1 MRKRTGDFGHLK
13 LILAFLFISVVL
25 PNVVKAFDSSA
36 AGALGSFE
44 ANETGIKLCAQI
56 DAGPEDA
63 LHFRVSNNQGYS
75 TDLVV
80 ANNSCAHIDTEAATY
95 TIKQRALQEYSLT
108 SVTGGTVSADNTPF
122 IATASGQYTIIY
134 SAHYAPKSYLH
145 SFGYTVTKNSA
156 TAMDIHFD
164 ANGGTGTM
172 NDQRFGINASQALTA
187 NAFTRADYAFS
198 GWNTAADGSGTSYA
212 NGQSVSF
219 ANGGKTTL
227 YAQWLS
233 LRATD
238 VVARQANILGNYQ
251 VDFTRIASAS
261 GSEYTRNGNGV
272 NKYTE
277 NGEDIYYYRG
287 QVNNNNVIWA
297 DICWKIVRT
306 TSGGGTKIIYNGSP
320 SIINGVKQCNA
331 TGTAAQIS
339 YNGTSNFKFNNNHD
353 SPADVGYMYGDRI
366 VLKSFETDARDYVF
380 SNDVSR
386 NGNSY
391 ELDVSDGQFISG
403 TWEEQRLTAASRYHY
418 FCTDGSATCDNTK
431 IGYITN
437 FEGSF
442 SGRLI
447 EYLEVGGYDDI
458 EAVKA
463 AMFTNTTD
471 SNAKQT
477 IENWFEQNNLDGHIA
492 GTRNYEDDLEDSI
505 YCNDRSF
512 YAGALNSKDS
522 SAYLDSDSFKIV
534 EQEDSV
540 FGARGRNSVKNA
552 EGNYE
557 PMLEC
562 PNIRDAFTKDAANGN
577 GKLKHKVGLIT
588 LDELTMA
595 GNLYESW
602 TGVTY
607 ESYLYSGIVQH
618 SITPNSFH
626 GGTIA
631 RVVNYYAYSSDNGY
645 TDTGFGLRPMVSLK
659 AGTVFADNGA
669 DGTTTNP
676 YIVE

>member
-108 SVTGGTVSADNTPF
+108 SVAGGTVSADSTPF

-134 SAHYAPKSYLH
+134 SSHYAPKSYLH

-187 NAFTRADYAFS
+187 NAFTRAGYTFD

-212 NGQSVSF
+212 NLQSVSF

-238 VVARQANILGNYQ
+238 VVARQVNDLSDYQ
-251 VDFTRIASAS
+251 INFTKKAIVSSDVATA
-261 GSEYTRNGNGV
+261 NGNGV

-277 NGEDIYYYRG
+277 NGQDIYYFRG
-287 QVNNNNVIWA
+287 QIDNNNVIWA
-297 DICWKIVRT
+297 DKCWKIVRT
-306 TSGGGTKIIYNGSP
+306 TYAGGTKIIYNGTP
-320 SIINGVKQCNA
+320 TDVVVDGNITKQCLA
-331 TGTAAQIS
+331 TGLDSQITVNVDGADINS
-339 YNGTSNFKFNNNHD
+339 FKFNNND
-353 SPADVGYMYGDRI
+353 ISPADVGYMYG
-366 VLKSFETDARDYVF
+366 ARLVRNDLTVDNEVFTF
-380 SNDVSR
+380 SNNVSR
-386 NGNSY
+386 SGNTY
-391 ELDVSDGQFISG
+391 TLDTSDGQSISG
-403 TWEEQRLTAASRYHY
+403 TWVDKRLSAAARYHY
-418 FCTDGSATCDNTK
+418 FCIDGSTTCDNTK
-431 IGYITN
+431 IGYIHYYGNAYT
-437 FEGSF
+437 
-442 SGRLI
+442 I
-447 EYLEVGGYDDI
+447 YYLKIGGYNDI
-458 EAVKA
+458 EDAKN
-463 AMFTNTTD
+463 AMFANTND
-471 SNAKQT
+471 SNAKAMVET
-477 IENWFEQNNLDGHIA
+477 WFEQQNLDGHLA
-492 GTRNYEDDLEDSI
+492 GSYNYENDLEDAVF
-505 YCNDRSF
+505 CNERS
-512 YAGALNSKDS
+512 YYSGALESKDGDITPS
-522 SAYLDSDSFKIV
+522 KYDLGSNMHSA
-534 EQEDSV
+534 
-540 FGARGRNSVKNA
+540 AGRNTVMNSQN
-552 EGNYE
+552 NYE
-557 PMLEC
+557 PSLDC
-562 PNIRDAFTKDAANGN
+562 FNKNDSFTKDDTANGN
-577 GKLKHKVGLIT
+577 GKLNHKVGLIT
-588 LDELTMA
+588 ADELTMA
-595 GNLYESW
+595 GIESGYDDYSLSFLNTGQFTWSMSPSAFSTQGGNFAW
-602 TGVTY
+602 TAKLNGVA
-607 ESYLYSGIVQH
+607 GI
-618 SITPNSFH
+618 SAI
-626 GGTIA
+626 
-631 RVVNYYAYSSDNGY
+631 
-645 TDTGFGLRPMVSLK
+645 GLRPMVSLK
-659 AGTVFADNGA
+659 AGTTFANNGA

>member
-80 ANNSCAHIDTEAATY
+80 ANNSCAHINTEAATY

-108 SVTGGTVSADNTPF
+108 GVTGGTVSADSTPF

-187 NAFTRADYAFS
+187 NAFTRADYAFD
-198 GWNTAADGSGTSYA
+198 GWNTAADGSGTSYTDE
-212 NGQSVSF
+212 QSVSF
-219 ANGGKTTL
+219 ANGGVTTL

-238 VVARQANILGNYQ
+238 VIARQVNNLGSYEI
-251 VDFTRIASAS
+251 DFAKKAIISDDIATA
-261 GSEYTRNGNGV
+261 NGNGV
-272 NKYTE
+272 NVYQE
-277 NGEDIYYYRG
+277 NNQDIYYYRG

-297 DICWKIVRT
+297 NICWKIVRT

-320 SIINGVKQCNA
+320 STVNGVKQCNA

-339 YNGTSNFKFNNNHD
+339 YNGTRNFKFNNNHN

-366 VLKSFETDARDYVF
+366 VSRTLADTTTSFIFA
-380 SNDVSR
+380 NDVSYSA
-386 NGNSY
+386 GTYTLST
-391 ELDVSDGQFISG
+391 DSGQSVTG
-403 TWEEQRLTAASRYHY
+403 TWPSIRNSAAIRYHY
-418 FCTDGSATCDNTK
+418 FCTDGTSACDGTK
-431 IGYITN
+431 IGYAYYYGDDAKIYYLN
-437 FEGSF
+437 I
-442 SGRLI
+442 SG
-447 EYLEVGGYDDI
+447 YADI
-458 EAVKA
+458 EAAKVG
-463 AMFTNTTD
+463 MHTNTTD
-471 SNAKQT
+471 SNAKT
-477 IENWFEQNNLDGHIA
+477 VVEGWFEANGLDD
-492 GTRNYEDDLEDSI
+492 YEDDLEDAV
-505 YCNDRSF
+505 YCSDRS
-512 YAGALNSKDS
+512 YVSGALASKDS
-522 SAYLDSDSFKIV
+522 DATVSTDDTDAATRHSRH
-534 EQEDSV
+534 
-540 FGARGRNSVKNA
+540 GAVSRHYVKNA
-552 EGNYE
+552 EGKVVPLIDCDSQN
-557 PMLEC
+557 
-562 PNIRDAFTKDAANGN
+562 DSFTKDDTVNGN

-588 LDELTMA
+588 EDELTLA
-595 GNLYESW
+595 GTGRWGYDSTAYLYTGQDLWLISPGTFFTEASINYYWNLYSDDW
-602 TGVTY
+602 YFV
-607 ESYLYSGIVQH
+607 SG
-618 SITPNSFH
+618 
-626 GGTIA
+626 
-631 RVVNYYAYSSDNGY
+631 AY
-645 TDTGFGLRPMVSLK
+645 GLRPMVSLK
-659 AGTVFADNGA
+659 AGTVFANNGA
-669 DGTTTNP
+669 DGTKTNP